1 MLLVSRIK
9 EAVLVVGEKR
19 KSRSFWNSVLRFLKE
34 SVSCAKDILEK
45 EVVSAKVFIVRIA
58 ENVSVI
64 SKVYARTEDQWE
76 EITTKKPVDTY
87 EVPKEI
93 LEKTALG
100 EEVDITDELE
110 MRLQSA

>member
-19 KSRSFWNSVLRFLKE
+19 KSCSFWNSVLRFLKE
-34 SVSCAKDILEK
+34 SVSYAKDILEK
-45 EVVSAKVFIVRIA
+45 EVVRAKIFVQKISEDFWEILRMYVKTEDSWEKITIMKTVD
-58 ENVSVI
+58 VSV
-64 SKVYARTEDQWE
+64 
-76 EITTKKPVDTY
+76 
-87 EVPKEI
+87 VPKEI